1 MLGGGIPLIPPLFLL
16 DTIQQ
21 RRLKGQRNA
30 PLSHRLSF
38 PTYRHNTD
46 LFFPSRDNR
55 RIYNASAFPPF
66 RLKYYGC
73 QNMFI
78 SIGNPL
84 IFAVICDELKED
96 GKKSSEVIIYDNLVS
111 NAFKWTVLYEKAII
125 KVKQAI
131 GRAIRGP
138 QDSATIYLIDKRFT
152 YKNVMEKMGL
162 EVA

>member
-1 MLGGGIPLIPPLFLL
+1 M
-16 DTIQQ
+16 
-21 RRLKGQRNA
+21 
-30 PLSHRLSF
+30 
-38 PTYRHNTD
+38 
-46 LFFPSRDNR
+46 
-55 RIYNASAFPPF
+55 
-66 RLKYYGC
+66 
-73 QNMFI
+73 
-78 SIGNPL
+78 
-84 IFAVICDELKED
+84 ICDELKED